1 MRAMSFRMA
10 SGTVLCAAAAV
21 TLTTLTTGALASAT
35 PPPSVTGQKYSDA
48 QTALTGAGYTPVV
61 STTVGD
67 KLAWSDCL
75 VTNVVPRTVPAVE
88 NSSGSDTQQALVSLN
103 CYGKEADNK
112 GAGYSAGSPEGV
124 SLASVASSSSAA
136 AAASSSSAAA
146 AASPAAG

>member
-1 MRAMSFRMA
+1 MRALPARVA
-10 SGTVLCAAAAV
+10 SGALLCAAAAV
-21 TLTTLTTGALASAT
+21 TATTLTTGAVASAS

-48 QTALTGAGYTPVV
+48 QTALTGAGFTPVV

-75 VTNVVPRTVPAVE
+75 VTNVVSRTIPAVE
-88 NSSGSDTQQALVSLN
+88 NSAGSPTNEALVSLN

-124 SLASVASSSSAA
+124 SLSSVASA

-146 AASPAAG
+146 AAASPSS